1 MSLLVLESMLKERMG
16 LDAASIGRS
25 SVERAVKERMAV
37 CGLRDV
43 DSYLHRV
50 RRSLGE
56 MQELIEAIVVPETW
70 FFRDREAFAA
80 LAKLVQGSELGPS
93 LGGGLR
99 ILSVPCS
106 SGEEPYTIAMTL
118 QGCGLLPPSYRI
130 DAVDISGRALA
141 LAETAVYGSNSFRGA
156 ELGFRDAYF
165 TRTDKGWRLNDGTRA
180 GVHFLQANIL
190 APDFLPGAALY
201 DIVFCRNLLIYFDR
215 PTQERVVATLRRL
228 LKPRGILFVGSSEP
242 GLLIALGFV
251 MEKLPQAYALRPP
264 AESVTNVPPTVE
276 RKAAVRSPSARK
288 QPVIAALPPAAVP
301 SRPMQPK
308 PAAPAPSP
316 QRDEL
321 AQAMQLANQGRL
333 REAGEICAAHVAAHG
348 VSASSCHLMGL
359 LSRAAGREQEA
370 IAYFR
375 KALYLDPQHAEAMS
389 HLLLLLEKQ
398 GDDAQAQALRNRLRR
413 LGDAAAHDRGEA
425 RR

>member
-1 MSLLVLESMLKERMG
+1 MSLPVLESMLKERMG

-25 SVERAVKERMAV
+25 SVERAVKERMAA

-50 RRSLGE
+50 QRSVNE

-80 LAKLVQGSELGPS
+80 LAKLMQGGELGPS

-156 ELGFRDAYF
+156 DLGFRDAYF
-165 TRTDKGWRLNDGTRA
+165 TRTDKGWRLNDGMRA

-190 APDFLPGAALY
+190 APDFLPGTALY

-228 LKPRGILFVGSSEP
+228 LKSRGILFVGSSEP

-251 MEKLPQAYALRPP
+251 MEKLPQAYALRLPAGSVAHVPP
-264 AESVTNVPPTVE
+264 ALE
-276 RKAAVRSPSARK
+276 RKAVVPSGARK
-288 QPVIAALPPAAVP
+288 QPVTTSRMPPAAVP
-301 SRPMQPK
+301 SRPVQP
-308 PAAPAPSP
+308 PSPPAPSP
-316 QRDEL
+316 RRDEL

-413 LGDAAAHDRGEA
+413 LGDAAAHDRGQA

>member
-1 MSLLVLESMLKERMG
+1 
-16 LDAASIGRS
+16 
-25 SVERAVKERMAV
+25 VERAVKERMAV

-165 TRTDKGWRLNDGTRA
+165 TRSDKGWRLNDGTRA

-308 PAAPAPSP
+308 PAPPAPSP